1 MEMYWHLVGE
11 NMGSGNS
18 WAKDTPQLDWFLS
31 IKTIKTTT
39 YKTIYISLG
48 HGDHWSSF
56 MGMLHIL
63 RPRKKTFPRNILFR
77 DSRVWRSEDDMSVL
91 KTTQL
96 EPGHNM
102 P

>member
-1 MEMYWHLVGE
+1 VKT
-11 NMGSGNS
+11 
-18 WAKDTPQLDWFLS
+18 WALATAEPKTRHNLIDFYQ

-56 MGMLHIL
+56 MGGCSASCGHE
-63 RPRKKTFPRNILFR
+63 KKTFPRNILFR